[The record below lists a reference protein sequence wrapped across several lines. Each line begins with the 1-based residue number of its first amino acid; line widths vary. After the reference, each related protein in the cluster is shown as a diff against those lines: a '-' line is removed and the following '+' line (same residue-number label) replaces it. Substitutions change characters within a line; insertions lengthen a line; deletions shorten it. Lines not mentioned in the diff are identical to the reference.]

1 MVTIDITKQVG
12 QVLEEKGYGDDSN
25 NETDITKAGMF
36 DVLDA
41 LSGKDNSKFTV
52 AQAEQEAKRRGL

>member
-1 MVTIDITKQVG
+1 MTTIDITKQVG
-12 QVLEEKGYGDDSN
+12 QKLGEMGFGDDSN

-41 LSGKDNSKFTV
+41 LSGTDNSKFTV